1 MRILKYT
8 LKMIREQVVKIPAP
22 ARIISAIEQHNKV
35 VIYAVV
41 NSKADMI
48 INRTIRIL
56 KTGEYFPDN
65 HQCRFIN
72 SVSIGSGD
80 HTLHVF
86 EKISETKKGT
96 VIELIE
102 KARNLPKM
110 EMYSQSCG
118 NV

>member
-8 LKMIREQVVKIPAP
+8 LKMIQEQVVEIPAP

-41 NSKADMI
+41 NSETDMI

-56 KTGEYFPDN
+56 KTREYFPDN

-72 SVSIGSGD
+72 SVSIGGGD
-80 HTLHVF
+80 HTLHIF
-86 EKISETKKGT
+86 EKIIETKGK

-102 KARNLPKM
+102 KARNLPKL
-110 EMYSQSCG
+110 EMYSESCG
-118 NV
+118 LV